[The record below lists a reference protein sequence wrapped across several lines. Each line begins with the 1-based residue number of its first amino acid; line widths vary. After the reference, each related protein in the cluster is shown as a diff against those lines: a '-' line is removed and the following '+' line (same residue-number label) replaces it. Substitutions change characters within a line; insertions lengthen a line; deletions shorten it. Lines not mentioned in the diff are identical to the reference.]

1 MPRRMRKTRKG
12 GYDEAVPPNLLTME
26 KHREISEHLARA
38 QGVGELENI
47 ISDISDV
54 RKLDPQIFTGPDGE
68 IARESLDFL
77 LKHPG
82 VMFEDEIRRELRYI
96 LEMLGKKLAERQGGR
111 RRGRKTRRKTL
122 RQRK

>member
-1 MPRRMRKTRKG
+1 MPRRTRQTRKG
-12 GYDEAVPPNLLTME
+12 GYDSAVPPNLLTME
-26 KHREISEHLARA
+26 KHREISEDLARA

-77 LKHPG
+77 LQHPG